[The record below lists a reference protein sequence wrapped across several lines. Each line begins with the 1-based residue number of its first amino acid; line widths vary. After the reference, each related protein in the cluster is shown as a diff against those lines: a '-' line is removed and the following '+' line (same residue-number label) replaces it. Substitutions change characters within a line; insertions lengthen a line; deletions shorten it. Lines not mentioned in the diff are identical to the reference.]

1 MPHKYKELLCRL
13 AVKILQRYNQGHSDN
28 LQRFT
33 WIMVDGK
40 YYAIDSL
47 EVVQETGYKR
57 KLMHM
62 ILIISFRLTRNK
74 TSFLL

>member
-33 WIMVDGK
+33 WLMVDGK

-47 EVVQETGYKR
+47 EVVQETGYKKVEIDAYDFDYFIQTYSVDR
-57 KLMHM
+57 
-62 ILIISFRLTRNK
+62 
-74 TSFLL
+74 